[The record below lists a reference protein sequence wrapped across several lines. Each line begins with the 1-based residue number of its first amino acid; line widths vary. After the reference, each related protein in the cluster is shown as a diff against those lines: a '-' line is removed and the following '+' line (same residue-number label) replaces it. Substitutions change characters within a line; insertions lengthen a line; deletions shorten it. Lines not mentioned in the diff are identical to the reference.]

1 MTLRLNG
8 EKKEIQDGLSVAGLL
23 ESLQVEPA
31 RVAVEVNFKII
42 KKDAYRDHALNEGD
56 EVEIVSFVGGG

>member
-8 EKKEIQDGLSVAGLL
+8 EKKEIQDGLSVSGLL
-23 ESLQVEPA
+23 DVLKIEPA
-31 RVAVEVNFKII
+31 RVAVEVNLAII
-42 KKDAYRDHALNEGD
+42 KKDSYASHLLQDGD